1 MQGFPIGGSRI
12 RLSWG
17 RSQCKWSRSRY
28 QAGVADFGTDKAAQA
43 AAQAAQTAAMQ
54 SHYQPPPMQTSSPPP
69 GPQQQIPPNLTGDQ
83 AIEILKKLGLANLL
97 SQSNLAPDTGIMG
110 RLNSPHGGSG
120 IPFRDDGDARS
131 SVEMFSPYRNQGVGP
146 IEGPG
151 LRPPIPT
158 SFSPFSPDLR
168 VHVEDRK
175 TTQEPVGA
183 RPNKSFSPA
192 LGENSNNLPLSGK
205 VSPVGSGPGS
215 RTGTGATTPRYG
227 PFFDGSAN
235 QFFPRASSRQ
245 DGNSSGRH
253 ESPVRTLSPGRGEFD
268 GQDAIHDLNG
278 TLASLDLDNNNNTQ
292 SVPMFRKAI
301 GSPTGSTSS

>member
-1 MQGFPIGGSRI
+1 M
-12 RLSWG
+12 
-17 RSQCKWSRSRY
+17 
-28 QAGVADFGTDKAAQA
+28 ADKAAQA

-69 GPQQQIPPNLTGDQ
+69 VPQQQSQPNITGEQ
-83 AIEILKKLGLANLL
+83 AIEILQKLGLANLFT
-97 SQSNLAPDTGIMG
+97 QPNLASDPGIMG
-110 RLNSPHGGSG
+110 RLNSPPGGSG
-120 IPFRDDGDARS
+120 IPFRDDE
-131 SVEMFSPYRNQGVGP
+131 SVRPPTDMFSHYRNQGVGP
-146 IEGPG
+146 MEAQS

-168 VHVEDRK
+168 VHADDRK

-192 LGENSNNLPLSGK
+192 VGESSSNLPLSGK
-205 VSPVGSGPGS
+205 ASPVGSGSGS

-227 PFFDGSAN
+227 PFFDPSAN
-235 QFFPRASSRQ
+235 QFFPRSSSRQ
-245 DGNSSGRH
+245 DSNTSAHRD
-253 ESPVRTLSPGRGEFD
+253 SPARNLSPGRSEFD

-278 TLASLDLDNNNNTQ
+278 TLASLDLDNNNSNAQ
-292 SVPMFRKAI
+292 SVPTFRKAV